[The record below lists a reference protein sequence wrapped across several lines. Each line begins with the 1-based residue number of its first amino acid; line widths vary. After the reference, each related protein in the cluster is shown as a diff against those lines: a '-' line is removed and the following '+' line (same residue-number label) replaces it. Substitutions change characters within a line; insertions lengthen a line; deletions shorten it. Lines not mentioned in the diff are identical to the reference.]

1 MSLQDEFIKS
11 KNLQKALVQARFYN
25 GTEMYVSEREK
36 RIVLELLRK
45 SSRKLNNQDELEKMV
60 YYFLDRRRTKNE
72 KYEGSSLEIIFKKL
86 LSKLD
91 PRKEFSEDEE

>member
-1 MSLQDEFIKS
+1 MRLSDLSLQDEFIKS

-45 SSRKLNNQDELEKMV
+45 SSRKLNQDELEKMV
-60 YYFLDRRRTKNE
+60 HYFLERRRTKTE
-72 KYEGSSLEIIFKKL
+72 KY
-86 LSKLD
+86 
-91 PRKEFSEDEE
+91 